1 MEMELNS
8 LIDKIKQEGVLEA
21 EKCADGIVKE
31 AGEKAKSIVAE
42 AERER
47 GAIIK
52 DAGAKAEALKKN
64 SEKAL
69 KRAARDVL
77 LTLREDAA
85 AFFDRIVKEKISGE
99 LSPDVLKEVI
109 IKVVGNLRKDGIS
122 DIEVLLSEKD
132 KARLEKTLF
141 SAFGEAARKFL
152 KLTATKGIE
161 KGFRVGETGR
171 DSYFD
176 LSDGAIAEAFK
187 KYLNPKLVE
196 MLDIDPGLGK
206 DKANA

>member
-21 EKCADGIVKE
+21 EKCAEGIVKE
-31 AGEKAKSIVAE
+31 AREKAKVIVAT
-42 AERER
+42 AERR
-47 GAIIK
+47 K
-52 DAGAKAEALKKN
+52 DDITRNAGAKAETFRKN

-77 LTLREDAA
+77 LTLREDAV

-109 IKVVGNLRKDGIS
+109 IKVIGNLRKDGIP
-122 DIEVLLSEKD
+122 DIEVLLSEED
-132 KARLEKTLF
+132 KAKLEKTLF
-141 SAFGEAARKFL
+141 SAFGENAGKFL
-152 KLTATKGIE
+152 KLTGTKGIE

-171 DSYFD
+171 DFYFD
-176 LSDGAIAEAFK
+176 FSDEAIAEAFK

-196 MLDIDPGLGK
+196 MLDIDLGLGK
-206 DKANA
+206 GKIDA